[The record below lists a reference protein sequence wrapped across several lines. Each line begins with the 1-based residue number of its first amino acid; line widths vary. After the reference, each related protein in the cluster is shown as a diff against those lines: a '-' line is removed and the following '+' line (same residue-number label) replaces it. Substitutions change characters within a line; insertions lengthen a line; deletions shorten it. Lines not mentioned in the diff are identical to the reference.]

1 MASMPTTD
9 VPHSAFGQNVKIIE
23 LLEMLQLIPSRGE
36 GRRLIA
42 QGGIKIND
50 EKITDHEHIITEADF
65 KDGYIL
71 VQKGKKIYHRGR
83 LV

>member
-1 MASMPTTD
+1 ETMPTTEIPRAD
-9 VPHSAFGQNVKIIE
+9 LAEGINIIVFLE
-23 LLEMLQLIPSRGE
+23 KLNLLPSRGE

-42 QGGIKIND
+42 QGGVKIND
-50 EKITDHEHIITEADF
+50 EKIESHEHIIKEADF